1 MEIPKIIGISGP
13 NGSGKDT
20 LGRLLADKNNYL
32 FVSVSDLL
40 RNELAIQNISPSRE
54 NMRQLGSHWH
64 KTYGAGYLSRR
75 AIDMFFQTDR
85 HTNFDG
91 VAIASIRRPSEARVI
106 QGEGGAVIWID
117 AERKLRYGWVQ
128 AAKRGRQEDMVD
140 YDEWVR
146 EEELELNP
154 KSVSDESQVNL
165 GGVMKIA
172 DIRIKNDFESC
183 PDFQRHLIK
192 IFNL

>member
-20 LGRLLADKNNYL
+20 LGRLLVDKNNYL

-40 RNELAIQNISPSRE
+40 RNELTIQNISHSRE
-54 NMRQLGSHWH
+54 NMRQLGSRWH

-75 AIDMFFQTDR
+75 AIDTFFQTDK
-85 HTNFDG
+85 HMNFEG

-106 QGEGGAVIWID
+106 QDEGGAVIWID
-117 AERKLRYGWVQ
+117 AERQLRYGWIQ

-154 KSVSDESQVNL
+154 KSVNDESQVNL

-183 PDFQRHLIK
+183 SDFQRHLIK